1 MGKKSTIAPEELNM
15 QDSARKIT
23 FGAMML
29 ALFAILLAVS
39 TYTVVG
45 FVTTFFI
52 PLPIML
58 YRLRADRTASI
69 VLAMAGLLL
78 SLLIAGIATLP
89 FALLFLIIGLL
100 VGELISQ
107 GKTKL
112 YTFMATSLTL
122 LILGMLAYL
131 AGVFL
136 FQINL
141 VDRVLAILASWQKTL
156 LDLGPQTG
164 TMSRN
169 YKELVHE
176 LFAYY
181 RVTIPMVFIG
191 TIFFFSFFLITFN
204 FLVMR
209 RIGVDVP
216 QFPPLRELRLPVI
229 TVFIYGLLLLYSF
242 LGKMDESSG
251 MYVLYINATLLLRFL
266 FLLQGLSLI
275 HYFMHKLK
283 TPGILT
289 VLLMFVGIVLSPIT
303 ILLGLFD
310 AAANV
315 RLWIDKD
322 QTR

>member
-1 MGKKSTIAPEELNM
+1 M

-39 TYTVVG
+39 TYTILS
-45 FVTTFFI
+45 FVTAFFI

-58 YRLRADRTASI
+58 FRLRTDRTASI
-69 VLAMAGLLL
+69 MLAVAGLLI
-78 SLLIAGIATLP
+78 SMLIAGIAALP
-89 FALLFLIIGLL
+89 IALLFLVIGLL
-100 VGELISQ
+100 VGELISK

-112 YTFMATSLTL
+112 YTFMATALTL
-122 LILGMLAYL
+122 LVLGMLAYL

-141 VDRVLAILASWQKTL
+141 VDRVLAILSSWQKTL
-156 LDLGPQTG
+156 LDIGPQTG
-164 TMSRN
+164 TMSRE
-169 YKELVHE
+169 YKDLVFD

-181 RVTIPMVFIG
+181 RATIPMMFIVA
-191 TIFFFSFFLITFN
+191 IFFFSFFLITFN
-204 FLVMR
+204 FFVMR
-209 RIGVDVP
+209 RIGVEVP
-216 QFPPLRELRLPVI
+216 QFPPLRDLRLPVI
-229 TVFIYGLLLLYSF
+229 TVFIYGLLLLYSY

-251 MYVLYINATLLLRFL
+251 MYILYINATLLLRFL

-289 VLLMFVGIVLSPIT
+289 VLLICMGIVMSPIT